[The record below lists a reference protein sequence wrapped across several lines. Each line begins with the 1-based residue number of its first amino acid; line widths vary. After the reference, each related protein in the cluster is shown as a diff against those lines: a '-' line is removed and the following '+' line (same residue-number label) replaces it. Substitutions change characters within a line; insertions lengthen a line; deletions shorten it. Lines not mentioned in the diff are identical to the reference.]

1 MNKIEFSCL
10 SLKLNA
16 QDLTA
21 LWNIKSVLR
30 CCSPKLKNNDVFL
43 CLGDCINFVIDD
55 AVRLVILFE
64 NVYEIYGDIQ
74 GATNSFHI
82 KAYEQGKRNTQ
93 LH

>member
-1 MNKIEFSCL
+1 M
-10 SLKLNA
+10 
-16 QDLTA
+16 
-21 LWNIKSVLR
+21 
-30 CCSPKLKNNDVFL
+30 
-43 CLGDCINFVIDD
+43 IDD